1 MKYLIILIIFTSFV
15 QAQYRNDMPD
25 VSQPVTDA
33 RVLDNDQCKD
43 KHYIQPVNRS
53 LTDKYISAGKPRV
66 LILLGRSL
74 GNDLSEWQADTRE
87 TITVINRAYQG
98 TNQSKDTRDTYRM
111 SEKRKVINLNV
122 TSGMRAFYKGFTEYM
137 QASNIGMVSYD
148 SIVRQAQRKNELNGT
163 VDRSTDKFE
172 VEADAIFEYVD
183 VLVEILDAGSINVLG
198 KRVDKVQ
205 VKVTRL
211 DTFETVSQHTGLGEE
226 YYKIDEKWI
235 TDSEGYKKL
244 RTVLLHHADVGYQKA
259 QELLTISLNRPYSKK
274 ESMSTIGSNTNRTNK
289 QKIKKKKRVLP
300 PNG

>member
-1 MKYLIILIIFTSFV
+1 MFVSIV

-33 RVLDNDQCKD
+33 RLLDNDQCED

-53 LTDKYISAGKPRV
+53 LTDKYISAGQPRI

-87 TITVINRAYQG
+87 TISVMNRAYQG
-98 TNQSKDTRDTYRM
+98 SNQAKDTRDTYRM
-111 SEKRKVINLNV
+111 KEKRKVINLNV

-148 SIVRQAQRKNELNGT
+148 SIVRQAQRKNEMKGII
-163 VDRSTDKFE
+163 DRSTDKFE

-205 VKVTRL
+205 IKVTRL

-226 YYKIDEKWI
+226 YYKIDEKWV
-235 TDSEGYKKL
+235 TNSDGYKKL

-259 QELLTISLNRPYSKK
+259 QELLTISLNRPYTKQ
-274 ESMSTIGSNTNRTNK
+274 SMSSNNAMNQNPNK
-289 QKIKKKKRVLP
+289 PKIKKKKRVLP